1 MTITQILIL
10 LVLYSSCI
18 LMLWLVIYLW
28 GIPKSFKEDAKI
40 QKEIDKLKL
49 EHGEYTVQ
57 QMYKLLERNK

>member
-1 MTITQILIL
+1 
-10 LVLYSSCI
+10 
-18 LMLWLVIYLW
+18 MLWLVIYLW